1 MTFGPPEEFDCNKI
15 SLFDELV
22 ISAEIAQKENIGLC
36 HQWSSRVTSAATFHS
51 EI

>member
-1 MTFGPPEEFDCNKI
+1 VTLGPPEKFDCKKL
-15 SLFDELV
+15 SLLDELV
-22 ISAEIAQKENIGLC
+22 ISVEIAQKENMGLC